1 MFKKLLGSVRRG
13 HDHFGEDAAHL
24 IRTLIVIHFFHSEVG
39 VFSAVVSS
47 RACFVGAA
55 AVSLAGI
62 FPGAVVVASILASMT
77 LVRQRSL
84 VHVQLSAEMVLV
96 LLKQGEVLK
105 I

>member
-13 HDHFGEDAAHL
+13 YDHFGEDAAHL
-24 IRTLIVIHFFHSEVG
+24 IRTLVVVHFFHSEVG
-39 VFSAVVSS
+39 VSRAVVSS
-47 RACFVGAA
+47 RACVFGAA

-77 LVRQRSL
+77 LVRHRSL

-96 LLKQGEVLK
+96 LLKQYEVLK